1 MIRVLIADD
10 HPVFLE
16 GLRLLLDSTPDL
28 EVVGAAT
35 DGAALLSVAA
45 ETSYDVAV
53 LDLDMPAL
61 DGAAATRELLA
72 TRPDAK
78 VLVLTM
84 HDDEASVQR
93 ALRAGAA
100 GYLLKGAAQGA
111 IVRSIHAVAEG
122 HTVLA
127 GGISGAVLRAATTSA
142 PHACFPTLT
151 AREVEVLE
159 LVARGRPNPE
169 IAGELFL
176 SVKTVQN
183 RVSDLLA
190 KTGCATRAEL
200 VALARDAGMGAPR
213 RP

>member
-28 EVVGAAT
+28 EVVGAAA
-35 DGAALLSVAA
+35 DGAALLALAA
-45 ETSYDVAV
+45 EVPYDVVV
-53 LDLDMPAL
+53 LDLDMPGL
-61 DGAAATRELLA
+61 DGAGATRELLSA
-72 TRPDAK
+72 RRDAK

-93 ALRAGAA
+93 ALRAGAQ

-122 HTVLA
+122 ETVLA
-127 GGISGAVLRAATTSA
+127 GGVSSAVLRAATASA
-142 PHACFPTLT
+142 PHDSFPSLT
-151 AREVEVLE
+151 AREVAVLE
-159 LVARGRPNPE
+159 LVARGRSNPE
-169 IAGELFL
+169 IARELFL

-183 RVSDLLA
+183 RISDLLA
-190 KTGCATRAEL
+190 KTGCATRAGL
-200 VALARDAGMGAPR
+200 VAHARDGGLGG
-213 RP
+213 

>member
-1 MIRVLIADD
+1 MIRILIADD

-28 EVVGAAT
+28 EVVGAAV
-35 DGAALLSVAA
+35 DGTALLAVAA
-45 ETSYDVAV
+45 KTSYDVVV
-53 LDLDMPAL
+53 LDLDMPGL
-61 DGAAATRELLA
+61 DGAGTTRELLIA
-72 TRPDAK
+72 RPDAK

-93 ALRAGAA
+93 ALRAGAQ
-100 GYLLKGAAQGA
+100 GYLLKGAAHGA
-111 IVRSIHAVAEG
+111 IVRAIHAIAEG
-122 HTVLA
+122 QTVLA
-127 GGISGAVLRAATTSA
+127 GGVSGAVLRAATASA
-142 PHACFPTLT
+142 PHASFPTLT

-169 IAGELFL
+169 IARELFL

-183 RVSDLLA
+183 RISDLLA

-200 VALARDAGMGAPR
+200 VAHARDMGVGN
-213 RP
+213 